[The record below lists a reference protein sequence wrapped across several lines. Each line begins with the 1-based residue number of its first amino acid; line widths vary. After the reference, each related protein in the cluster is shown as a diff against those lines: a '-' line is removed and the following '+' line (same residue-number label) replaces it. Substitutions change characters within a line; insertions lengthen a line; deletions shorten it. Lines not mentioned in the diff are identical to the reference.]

1 MNEFAQINGSF
12 NILRYDVITKNV
24 FISGEQP
31 LFDLVNSWAVQNTGL
46 VAVDVN
52 GKTLL
57 PAPAPGLSGE
67 SFGVSGNYGEVY
79 NRLYLTIQF
88 AAGAGPAIQL
98 VQKYYIIRT
107 I

>member
-1 MNEFAQINGSF
+1 MKMSSPVSLLN
-12 NILRYDVITKNV
+12 YDVVTKPV
-24 FISGEQP
+24 LLSGEQP
-31 LFDLVNSWAVQNTGL
+31 LFELVNSWSVQNTGL
-46 VAVDVN
+46 VAVQVN

-79 NRLYLTIQF
+79 NRQYLTIQF
-88 AAGAGPAIQL
+88 AAGAGPAVEL
-98 VQKYYIIRT
+98 VQKYYIIRS